1 MESTLAV
8 AFGNRMAKRN
18 LESDKKTDNR
28 LAKYLKMFTD
38 SWTYAQQN
46 YHVKWENNWKL
57 YHNQR
62 VKRSH
67 DGAVKTFVP
76 MVNSSINTIVA
87 GLFNSNPSIKYIPNH
102 PDQEQDT
109 DVLNEIYADFA
120 RRDGWVEKN
129 KANGRQGLI
138 TGNFCTYYEWKQTKD
153 GGYVHKI
160 NVPVRD
166 MIIDPQSHS
175 YEDWRYVGRR
185 FFAPLKQLKKEK
197 IYDFETGKYVSRY
210 KNLDMVTPDGSNS
223 DFESDKVKKDQAL
236 GTTAPDDADMV
247 ELIEIWTHKRVVVI
261 ANRVVVIED
270 KENPHYAMEKS
281 MYEQRKA
288 EHEMQQMAVQEE
300 ISQWNSQRAMTLAT
314 QGYDIG
320 EYQGETLG
328 DFEEEWDEEH
338 AGLMPFAQGRDYAD
352 ISLPYGDSDVDIIAD
367 QQELLND
374 ITELNVEAILYQLYP
389 EKTLDPKFSN
399 WADNLDPRPGKV
411 YTLPAGALNWNN
423 PPAIPAN
430 AFNERMSLKD
440 EIREAIAV
448 SDVSKGVM
456 SAGSN
461 TTATEI
467 KAMVGQADIRIQEK
481 AQTLAHDFFFQE
493 AKIVLKLIQMYA
505 PDEMWVRSMGDA
517 GVTFLQMNPRKFL
530 GDYTPMV
537 TLDVERRLEKQE
549 QQDAYMQAFQI
560 IIQDP
565 SNNLQAAKEILY
577 KKMMPELTEE
587 EIQQIIT
594 PQQPELP
601 PEAMQ
606 GQPQEEMPMEEVP
619 MQEQIEEPIPDDMQQ
634 PPVEET
640 AINV

>member
-1 MESTLAV
+1 MKLTGD
-8 AFGNRMAKRN
+8 AFGTSMPKRDQ
-18 LESDKKTDNR
+18 LSDNKIKDNK

-57 YHNQR
+57 YKNIR

-67 DGAVKTFVP
+67 PGQVKTFVP

-87 GLFNSNPSIKYIPNH
+87 GLFNSNPSVKYIPNH

-109 DVLNEIYADFA
+109 DILNEIYADFA

-153 GGYVHKI
+153 GGYVHKT
-160 NVPVRD
+160 NVPIRD
-166 MIIDPQSHS
+166 MIIDPNSHS

-185 FFAPLKQLKKEK
+185 FFCSLKELKKEK
-197 IYDFETGKYVSRY
+197 VYDFETGKYVPRY
-210 KNLDMVTPDGSNS
+210 KNLDKVTPDGGNS
-223 DFESDKVKKDQAL
+223 EFESDKVKKDQAL
-236 GTTAPDDADMV
+236 GTTAPDDTDLV
-247 ELIEIWTHKRVVVI
+247 ELIEIWTHKEVVVI
-261 ANRVVVIED
+261 ASRTVIIEE
-270 KENPHYAMEKS
+270 KENPHYAMEKAK
-281 MYEQRKA
+281 YEQRKT
-288 EHEMQQMAVQEE
+288 EWEVQKILNDEE
-300 ISQWNSQRAMTLAT
+300 IANWNAQRAMAVA
-314 QGYDIG
+314 QGFEDPG
-320 EYQGETLG
+320 EWQGETIG
-328 DFEEEWDEEH
+328 EFEEEWDEEH

-352 ISLPYGDSDVDIIAD
+352 ISLPYGDSDVDIISD

-374 ITELNVEAILYQLYP
+374 ITELNIEAILYQLYP
-389 EKTLDPKFSN
+389 EKTLDPKFSA

-411 YTLPAGALNWNN
+411 YTLPAGAMTWNN
-423 PPAIPAN
+423 PPTIPAN
-430 AFNERMSLKD
+430 AFNERVSLKD

-456 SAGSN
+456 SGNSN

-517 GVTFLQMNPRKFL
+517 GVSFMQMNPRKFL
-530 GDYTPMV
+530 GEYTPMV
-537 TLDVERRLEKQE
+537 TLDIERRLEKQE
-549 QQDAYMQAFQI
+549 QRDAYMQAFQI
-560 IIQDP
+560 IIQDQT
-565 SNNLQAAKEILY
+565 NNLQAAKEILY

-587 EIQQIIT
+587 EIQQIIA
-594 PQQPELP
+594 PQQPE
-601 PEAMQ
+601 
-606 GQPQEEMPMEEVP
+606 MPMQLPEEVP
-619 MQEQIEEPIPDDMQQ
+619 MQEQIETPIPDDMQQ

>member
-1 MESTLAV
+1 MELTGD
-8 AFGNRMAKRN
+8 AFGTSMPKRDQ
-18 LESDKKTDNR
+18 LSDENKIKDNK
-28 LAKYLKMFTD
+28 LAKYLRYFTD

-46 YHVKWENNWKL
+46 YHQKWEDNWKL
-57 YHNQR
+57 YKNIR

-67 DGAVKTFVP
+67 PGAVKTFVP

-87 GLFNSNPSIKYIPNH
+87 GLFNSNPSVKYIPNH

-109 DVLNEIYADFA
+109 DILNEIYADFA

-129 KANGRQGLI
+129 KVNGRQGLI
-138 TGNFCTYYEWKQTKD
+138 TGNFCTYYKWEFAKD

-166 MIIDPQSHS
+166 MIIDPTSHS

-185 FFAPLKQLKKEK
+185 FFASLKELKKEK
-197 IYDFETGKYVSRY
+197 VYDFNTGKYVPRY
-210 KNLDMVTPDGSNS
+210 KNLDRVITGDGGNS
-223 DFESDKVKKDQAL
+223 EFETDKQKKDQAL
-236 GTTAPDDADMV
+236 GTTAPFDKNLV
-247 ELIEIWTHKRVVVI
+247 ELIEIWTHKNVVVI
-261 ANRVVVIED
+261 AGRSVIIEER
-270 KENPHYAMEKS
+270 ENPHYVMEKAL
-281 MYEQRKA
+281 YEQRKT
-288 EHEMQQMAVQEE
+288 EHEMKLIENQQEIEE
-300 ISQWNSQRAMTLAT
+300 WNTNRSMMLAT
-314 QGYDIG
+314 QGIDIG
-320 EYQGETLG
+320 EFPGEVVG
-328 DFEEEWDEEH
+328 EFDEDWDDEN
-338 AGLMPFAQGRDYAD
+338 AGLLPFAQGRDYAD

-374 ITELNVEAILYQLYP
+374 ITELNIEAILYTLYP
-389 EKTLDPKFSN
+389 EKTLDPKFSA

-411 YTLPAGALNWNN
+411 YTLPAGAMTWNN
-423 PPAIPAN
+423 PPTIPQN
-430 AFNERMSLKD
+430 AFAERMAMKD

-456 SAGSN
+456 SSGSN

-493 AKIVLKLIQMYA
+493 AKIVLKLLQLYA
-505 PDEMWVRSMGDA
+505 PDEMWVRSMSDA
-517 GVTFLQMNPRKFL
+517 GVTFTPVNPKKFL
-530 GDYTPMV
+530 GEYTPMV

-560 IIQDP
+560 IIQDQT
-565 SNNLQAAKEILY
+565 NNLQAAKEILY

-594 PQQPELP
+594 PQEQPPMPMQEQLP
-601 PEAMQ
+601 P
-606 GQPQEEMPMEEVP
+606 EEVP
-619 MQEQIEEPIPDDMQQ
+619 MQEQIEEPIMDDMQQ
-634 PPVEET
+634 PPIEET

>member
-1 MESTLAV
+1 MELTGD
-8 AFGNRMAKRN
+8 AFGTSMPKRDQ
-18 LESDKKTDNR
+18 LSDENKIKDNK
-28 LAKYLKMFTD
+28 LAKYLRYFTD

-46 YHVKWENNWKL
+46 YHQKWEDNWKL
-57 YHNQR
+57 YKNIR

-67 DGAVKTFVP
+67 PGAVKTFVP

-87 GLFNSNPSIKYIPNH
+87 GLFNSNPSVKYIPNH

-109 DVLNEIYADFA
+109 DILNEIYADFA

-129 KANGRQGLI
+129 KVNGRQGLI
-138 TGNFCTYYEWKQTKD
+138 TGNFCTYYKWEFSKD

-166 MIIDPQSHS
+166 MIIDPTSHS

-185 FFAPLKQLKKEK
+185 FFASLKELKKEK
-197 IYDFETGKYVSRY
+197 IYDFNTGKYVPRY
-210 KNLDMVTPDGSNS
+210 KNLDRVMTGDGGNS
-223 DFESDKVKKDQAL
+223 EFETDKQKKDQAL
-236 GTTAPDDADMV
+236 GTTAPFDNNLV
-247 ELIEIWTHKRVVVI
+247 ELIEIWTHKNVVVI
-261 ANRVVVIED
+261 AGRSVIIEER
-270 KENPHYAMEKS
+270 ENPHYVMEKAL
-281 MYEQRKA
+281 YEQRKT
-288 EHEMQQMAVQEE
+288 EHEMKLMENRQEIE
-300 ISQWNSQRAMTLAT
+300 EWNTNRSMMLAT
-314 QGYDIG
+314 QGIDIG
-320 EYQGETLG
+320 EWEGEVVG
-328 DFEEEWDEEH
+328 EFDEDWDDEN
-338 AGLMPFAQGRDYAD
+338 AGLLPFAQGRDYAD

-374 ITELNVEAILYQLYP
+374 ITELNIEAILYTLYP
-389 EKTLDPKFSN
+389 EKTLDPKFSA

-411 YTLPAGALNWNN
+411 YTLPAGAMTWNN
-423 PPAIPAN
+423 PPAIPQN
-430 AFNERMSLKD
+430 AFAERMAMKD

-456 SAGSN
+456 SSGSN

-493 AKIVLKLIQMYA
+493 AKIVLKLLQLYA
-505 PDEMWVRSMGDA
+505 PDEMWVRSMSDA
-517 GVTFLQMNPRKFL
+517 GVTFTPVNPKKFL
-530 GDYTPMV
+530 GEYTPMV
-537 TLDVERRLEKQE
+537 TLDIERRLERQE

-587 EIQQIIT
+587 EIEQIIT
-594 PQQPELP
+594 PQEQPQMPMQEQLP
-601 PEAMQ
+601 P
-606 GQPQEEMPMEEVP
+606 EEVP
-619 MQEQIEEPIPDDMQQ
+619 MQEQVEEPIMDDMQQ
-634 PPVEET
+634 PPIEET